1 MIKEFHYM
9 YSNIKSMIENVYEVR
24 NKVKVTIWEGDH
36 VAKDL
41 VEISYYDSKPVCLR
55 TPAID
60 L

>member
-1 MIKEFHYM
+1 M